1 MKKIIWDFIV
11 FILLLAIAG
20 SLITW
25 DKEAIKALITG
36 GVFGAWMIILLKKH
50 WKK

>member
-1 MKKIIWDFIV
+1 MKKIILDFIA
-11 FILLLAIAG
+11 FILLLTIAC
-20 SLITW
+20 SLIAW

-36 GVFGAWMIILLKKH
+36 GVFGSWMIILLKKH